1 MKKKIKAYQE
11 LETRLSRAL
20 PLLSPLVSCLTVVV
34 TEDPFVIVDRG
45 DVAIVDVVAVVVIVV
60 EPGVEGNDVLESG
73 NKVKLNF
80 NLNNVQ
86 LVKSCDRGNGPCVIV
101 NIYKHFASQ
110 VLLYYRS

>member
-45 DVAIVDVVAVVVIVV
+45 DVAIVDVAAVVVIVV
-60 EPGVEGNDVLESG
+60 ESGVKGNDVWRVGTKLTRNELEQCSVG
-73 NKVKLNF
+73 KVM
-80 NLNNVQ
+80 
-86 LVKSCDRGNGPCVIV
+86 
-101 NIYKHFASQ
+101 
-110 VLLYYRS
+110 